1 MQSLVTLSSL
11 KRFMVKN
18 TSIIGVIEMLAMAGR
33 FFSNLYLFLQ
43 PSDNLNRTY
52 FICVGIQIGSFLCL
66 IFGDAIPSLSG
77 ILFVLG
83 MTGFGI
89 GRGIYSFP
97 YLILSQIFNPI

>member
-1 MQSLVTLSSL
+1 
-11 KRFMVKN
+11 
-18 TSIIGVIEMLAMAGR
+18 MLAMAGR

-52 FICVGIQIGSFLCL
+52 LICVGIQIGSFLCL
-66 IFGDAIPSLSG
+66 IFGDVVPSLSG